1 MNVVQVKNSKQ
12 LKGLFRPDKPTRGR
26 LYRVDA
32 NGHNYY
38 CDSVEIVFNVNGTQ
52 MRSNRWFIN
61 SENELIYDIGKNWF
75 MNLDMFDKGISRM
88 KGLTAIVFQSESGSN
103 KEMSLF

>member
-1 MNVVQVKNSKQ
+1 MKTVKVNSSKQ
-12 LKGLFRPDKPTRGR
+12 LKDLFRPDKPTRGN

-52 MRSNRWFIN
+52 MISHKWFIN

-75 MNLDMFDKGISRM
+75 MNLNMFDEGTSRM
-88 KGLTAIVFQSESGSN
+88 KNLVAHVFYSETS
-103 KEMSLF
+103 KQMSLF